1 MLRSVLAALAFAVY
15 IATGMFSAGHAQ
27 TYPNNAVKIII
38 PTAPGGPLDVLGRMI
53 TPQLHEVWGQAV
65 IIENKPGG
73 ALMIGANAVAK
84 SAPDGYTLLLCND
97 GPISINPNLY
107 KKMQYDPKKELVPV
121 TMVVDAPLILV
132 VNPGVH
138 AKTVAEFIALAK
150 ANPNKINFASGGNTS
165 RLAAELFRLTV
176 GIQIVNVPYQGS
188 GQAIVGVV
196 RGDAQMM
203 LDGLTSSLPHVY
215 SGKLRALGV
224 GTPSRIK
231 ELPDIPAVA
240 ETVPGFTGTTW
251 LGLFA
256 PAGTPADIVHK
267 IQSDIAK
274 VVYEPEM
281 RGKLAKLGMYPIASQ
296 PAEFAKFINGD
307 TEKWGRVIREA
318 KIPLVD

>member
-1 MLRSVLAALAFAVY
+1 
-15 IATGMFSAGHAQ
+15 MFSAGHAQ

-165 RLAAELFRLTV
+165 RLAAELFRLTT
-176 GIQIVNVPYQGS
+176 GILIVNVPYQGS